1 MRVDRGFDH
10 PCPACSALVAAAVP
24 KFDLA
29 VAMIA
34 AVGDVAAPYT
44 LPALFGLVLLPGIQL
59 WEKTLLKLLVPVSLL
74 LPAFG
79 LYASGYALVESLLR
93 G

>member
-1 MRVDRGFDH
+1 MRVDGGFGH
-10 PCPACSALVAAAVP
+10 PHPACSALVAAAVP

-44 LPALFGLVLLPGIQL
+44 LPALFGLVLLPGIHL
-59 WEKTLLKLLVPVSLL
+59 WEKALLKLLVPVSLL
-74 LPAFG
+74 LSAFG